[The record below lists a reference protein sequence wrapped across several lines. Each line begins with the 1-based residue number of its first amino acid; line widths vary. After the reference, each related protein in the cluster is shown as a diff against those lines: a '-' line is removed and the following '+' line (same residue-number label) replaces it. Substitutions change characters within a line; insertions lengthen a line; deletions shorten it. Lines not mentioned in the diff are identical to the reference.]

1 VGNNNQV
8 LDESKKMIHETIDAL
23 GEANSPSL
31 RRSSRPLVAH
41 ADLVRLYDD
50 NERKIEEVNAEAQA
64 LISQAQSLMTTMK
77 PFQTRNV
84 EIENE
89 LIDVLDGYEDRTVK
103 LKGLNDVL
111 IATYERVA
119 ARQKKTPKWTEYIER
134 LLREIGEIAGE
145 MKRKEMEKLK
155 DTFREWV
162 PGFKKFKFRRESIS
176 EGIIDSLR
184 NILSYLIGL
193 IESSWQR
200 IQGVEQQVTQL
211 VNSIGNVVD

>member
-1 VGNNNQV
+1 MGNNNQV

-89 LIDVLDGYEDRTVK
+89 LIDVLD
-103 LKGLNDVL
+103 
-111 IATYERVA
+111 
-119 ARQKKTPKWTEYIER
+119 
-134 LLREIGEIAGE
+134 
-145 MKRKEMEKLK
+145 
-155 DTFREWV
+155 
-162 PGFKKFKFRRESIS
+162 
-176 EGIIDSLR
+176 
-184 NILSYLIGL
+184 
-193 IESSWQR
+193 
-200 IQGVEQQVTQL
+200 
-211 VNSIGNVVD
+211 